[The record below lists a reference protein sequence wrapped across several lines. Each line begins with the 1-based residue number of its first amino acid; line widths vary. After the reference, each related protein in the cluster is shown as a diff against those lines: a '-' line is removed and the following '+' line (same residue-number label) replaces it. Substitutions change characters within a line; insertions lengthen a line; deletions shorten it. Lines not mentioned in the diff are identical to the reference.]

1 MASHAG
7 AWPAVSIGI
16 EIYGKRDFHR
26 KIADSITISATI
38 DNRFYCAAAEKFR
51 DRGRCIGDLI
61 SRLRYPGA
69 RMASLA
75 LDQSTPR
82 ARPETPA
89 RAPVELI
96 DSRAIGV
103 DLEKIAKAHEGNE
116 REMRTAL
123 AKRLKAALIEGRAKA
138 EQLLLKDRQGRRC
151 AERLCRMEDEI
162 IRILFEFAKKHLYP
176 SQNPSESEHMAVIAT
191 GGYGRGLQ
199 APGSDIDL
207 LFLLPYKQ
215 TAWGESIAEAILYC
229 LWDTGLKV
237 GHATR
242 SVDECIRQAKADMTI
257 RTAILEARF
266 LLGDRKLY
274 DELVKRF
281 DNDVVRNTAAKF
293 VAAKLA
299 EREERI
305 RRSGQSRY
313 LVEPNVKDGKGGL
326 RDLHTLFWIAK
337 YVYRVRE
344 PDELIKRGVFDKH
357 EYQLFRRCEDF
368 LWAVRCHMHFV
379 TNRAEERLG
388 FDIQREIAQRLGYTA
403 HPGQQDVERFMKH
416 YFLIAKDVGDLTAI
430 VCAQLED
437 DQNKSIP
444 VLSRVMA
451 KFVTAKRKV
460 LTETE
465 DFIVDK
471 NRIRLAQAN
480 VFKRDPVNLI
490 RIFRLAQ
497 KHNLAFHPDAMR
509 VITRSLHLINSD
521 LRDDKE
527 ANRLFLE
534 IIISKN
540 DPETVLRRMNEA
552 GVLGRF
558 VPAFGKIVAM
568 MQFNM
573 YHHYTV
579 DEHLLRCIGLLADIE
594 RGEKDTP
601 LAHELFQSLRPG
613 NRTVLYVTM
622 FLHDIAKGR
631 IEDHSIAG
639 ARVARRLCP
648 RLGLSAA
655 DTEVVAWLI
664 ENHLVMSSVAQSRD
678 LSDRK
683 TIENFAAVVQSTERL
698 KLLMILT
705 TADIRAVGPG
715 VWNGWKAQLLRTL
728 YYETEP
734 VLTGGFSEVNR
745 AQRVA
750 TAQTEFRQALKHWPA
765 ERLES
770 YISRLYPAYW
780 LKVDL
785 QHKVEHAHF
794 LMGAEDAGKTL
805 ATTVGYDSGNVTELT
820 VLAPDH
826 PWLLSIIAGACAMAG
841 ANIVDAQIFTTTDGL
856 ALDTISLS
864 REFERDED
872 EQRRAN
878 RIADSIEKALR
889 GELRL
894 PDTLGKRVAPK
905 GRIKAFALE
914 PTVAINNQWS
924 HRYTMME
931 VTGLDRTG
939 LLYEMTTT
947 LSKLNLNIA
956 SAHVATFGERVV
968 DVFYVTDLMG
978 AQITSPTR
986 QAAIKRAIIPLFGP
1000 EAKPSKAKAE
1010 A

>member
-1 MASHAG
+1 
-7 AWPAVSIGI
+7 
-16 EIYGKRDFHR
+16 
-26 KIADSITISATI
+26 
-38 DNRFYCAAAEKFR
+38 
-51 DRGRCIGDLI
+51 
-61 SRLRYPGA
+61 
-69 RMASLA
+69 MASLA
-75 LDQSTPR
+75 LETGPR
-82 ARPETPA
+82 TAPEHPT
-89 RAPVELI
+89 RNSGELI
-96 DSRAIGV
+96 DIRAV
-103 DLEKIAKAHEGNE
+103 AADLESLAETHSGGG
-116 REMRTAL
+116 RELRSAL
-123 AKRLKAALIEGRAKA
+123 AQRLKSALNEGRAKA
-138 EQLLLKDRQGRRC
+138 EQLLLKDRHGRRC
-151 AERLCRMEDEI
+151 AERLCRLEDEI
-162 IRILFEFAKKHLYP
+162 IRLLFEFARKHLYQ
-176 SQNPSESEHMAVIAT
+176 SQNPSEAEHMAVIAT

-266 LLGDRKLY
+266 LLGDKKLY

-281 DNDVVRNTAAKF
+281 DHEVVRNTAAQF
-293 VAAKLA
+293 VAAKLT
-299 EREERI
+299 EREDRV

-344 PDELIKRGVFDKH
+344 PDELMKRGVFDKH

-368 LWAVRCHMHFV
+368 LWSVRCHMHFV
-379 TNRAEERLG
+379 TGRAEERLA
-388 FDIQREIAQRLGYTA
+388 FDIQREIAVRLGYTA

-437 DQNKSIP
+437 DQTKSIP

-451 KFVTAKRKV
+451 KFSTAKRKV
-460 LTETE
+460 LTETD

-509 VITRSLHLINSD
+509 VMTRSLDLID
-521 LRDDKE
+521 AKLRDDKE
-527 ANRLFLE
+527 ANKLFVE
-534 IIISKN
+534 IITSKN

-558 VPAFGKIVAM
+558 IPAFGKIVAM

-579 DEHLLRCIGLLADIE
+579 DEHLLRCIGILTEIE
-594 RGEKDTP
+594 RGRDPDTP
-601 LAHELFQSLRPG
+601 LAHELFHKLLPG
-613 NRTVLYVTM
+613 NRMVLYVTL

-655 DTEVVAWLI
+655 NTETVAWLI

-683 TIENFAAVVQSTERL
+683 TVENFAATVQSAERL
-698 KLLMILT
+698 KLLTILT
-705 TADIRAVGPG
+705 TADIRGVGPG

-750 TAQTEFRQALKHWPA
+750 MAQNEFRQTLRHWPGK
-765 ERLES
+765 RLDS
-770 YISRLYPAYW
+770 YIARLYPAYW

-794 LMGAEDAGKTL
+794 VMGAEDAGKTL
-805 ATTVGYDSGNVTELT
+805 ATTVGFQGAVTELT

-826 PWLLSIIAGACAMAG
+826 PWLLSIIAGAC
-841 ANIVDAQIFTTTDGL
+841 
-856 ALDTISLS
+856 
-864 REFERDED
+864 
-872 EQRRAN
+872 
-878 RIADSIEKALR
+878 
-889 GELRL
+889 
-894 PDTLGKRVAPK
+894 
-905 GRIKAFALE
+905 
-914 PTVAINNQWS
+914 
-924 HRYTMME
+924 
-931 VTGLDRTG
+931 
-939 LLYEMTTT
+939 
-947 LSKLNLNIA
+947 
-956 SAHVATFGERVV
+956 
-968 DVFYVTDLMG
+968 
-978 AQITSPTR
+978 
-986 QAAIKRAIIPLFGP
+986 
-1000 EAKPSKAKAE
+1000 
-1010 A
+1010 

>member
-1 MASHAG
+1 
-7 AWPAVSIGI
+7 
-16 EIYGKRDFHR
+16 
-26 KIADSITISATI
+26 
-38 DNRFYCAAAEKFR
+38 
-51 DRGRCIGDLI
+51 
-61 SRLRYPGA
+61 
-69 RMASLA
+69 MASLA
-75 LDQSTPR
+75 LETGPR
-82 ARPETPA
+82 ASSDHLPRQSGDLIDV
-89 RAPVELI
+89 RALAVEL
-96 DSRAIGV
+96 DGLAETHRG
-103 DLEKIAKAHEGNE
+103 GE
-116 REMRTAL
+116 RELRSAL
-123 AKRLKAALIEGRAKA
+123 AQRLKSALAEGRAKA
-138 EQLLLKDRQGRRC
+138 EQLLLKDRHGRRC
-151 AERLCRMEDEI
+151 AERLCRLEDEI
-162 IRILFEFAKKHLYP
+162 IRLLFEFARKHLYP
-176 SQNPSESEHMAVIAT
+176 SQNPSEAEHMAVIAT

-242 SVDECIRQAKADMTI
+242 SVDECIRQSKADMTI

-266 LLGDRKLY
+266 LLGDRTLY
-274 DELVKRF
+274 DELIKRF
-281 DNDVVRNTAAKF
+281 DNEVVRNTAAEF

-299 EREERI
+299 EREERV

-344 PDELIKRGVFDKH
+344 PDELIERGVFDKE

-368 LWAVRCHMHFV
+368 LWSVRCHMHFL
-379 TNRAEERLG
+379 TGRAEERLS
-388 FDIQREIAQRLGYTA
+388 FDIQREIAVRLGYTE

-416 YFLIAKDVGDLTAI
+416 YFLMAKDVGDLTAI
-430 VCAQLED
+430 LCADLED
-437 DQNKSIP
+437 SHAKSVP

-451 KFVTAKRKV
+451 KLRPVKRRK
-460 LTETE
+460 LSESD

-471 NRIRLAQAN
+471 NRITLAAAN

-490 RIFRLAQ
+490 RICHLAQ

-509 VITRSLHLINSD
+509 AITRSVKLID
-521 LRDDKE
+521 AELREDEE
-527 ANRLFLE
+527 ANRLFME
-534 IIISKN
+534 ILTSKN
-540 DPETVLRRMNEA
+540 DPETVLRRMNEF
-552 GVLGRF
+552 GVLGHF
-558 VPAFGKIVAM
+558 IPAFGKVVAM

-579 DEHLLRCIGLLADIE
+579 DEHLLRCIGVLEEIE
-594 RGEKDTP
+594 RGSTEMA
-601 LAHELFQSLRPG
+601 LASDLIHKLQPG
-613 NRTVLYVTM
+613 SRAILYITM

-631 IEDHSIAG
+631 LEDHSIAG

-648 RLGLSAA
+648 RLGFSAA
-655 DTEVVAWLI
+655 DSETVAWLV

-683 TIENFAAVVQSTERL
+683 TIENFAAVVQSAERL
-698 KLLMILT
+698 KLLAIIT

-734 VLTGGFSEVNR
+734 VITGGFSEVNR

-750 TAQTEFRQALKHWPA
+750 AAQAEFRAALQDWPQ
-765 ERLES
+765 EQLEA
-770 YISRLYPAYW
+770 YIAKLYPAYW

-785 QHKVEHAHF
+785 PHKIEHAKF
-794 LMGAEDAGKTL
+794 VRSAEAAGKSL
-805 ATTVGYDSGNVTELT
+805 ATSISFDGSAVTELT

-826 PWLLSIIAGACAMAG
+826 PWLLSIIAGACATTG
-841 ANIVDAQIFTTTDGL
+841 ANIVDAQIYTTTDGR

-864 REFERDED
+864 REFERNED
-872 EQRRAN
+872 EERRAN
-878 RIADSIEKALR
+878 RVAETIEKALR
-889 GELRL
+889 GDLRL
-894 PDTLGKRVAPK
+894 PDVVEKRAAPK
-905 GRIKAFALE
+905 GRIRAFALE
-914 PTVAINNQWS
+914 PTVTINNQWS
-924 HRYTMME
+924 RRYTMVE
-931 VTGLDRTG
+931 ITGLDRTG
-939 LLYEMTTT
+939 LLYELTAT
-947 LSKLNLNIA
+947 LSKLNLNIV

-978 AQITSPTR
+978 AQIASPMR
-986 QAAIKRAIIPLFGP
+986 QAAIKRALIALFATG
-1000 EAKPSKAKAE
+1000 EGKAAKD
-1010 A
+1010 